1 MNNYDLNDTL
11 EKLESI
17 KEVNPLVFKLWKSN
31 IIIKYKSLIKSIDN
45 CHNFLQLFQE
55 NKINL
60 KDINENNILTLTL
73 FLNGMT

>member
-45 CHNFLQLFQE
+45 CNNFLQLFQE